1 MLALTATRQRLGRT
15 FRNWLTFSCN
25 GDIYHHM
32 SQKTDKRLR
41 ADLFRTRLAEALR
54 ERGTNQSALSRAVG
68 VDRSTISQ
76 LLKGSGARLPNAQVV
91 GECARAL
98 GVSADWLLG
107 LTDRPETAADI
118 LANTMSLTEAP
129 RALVDEQIFQ
139 WHKEAA
145 GYKIRHVPAGLSD
158 MLKTREMLEWEYTPH
173 LGRSTQQAIGA
184 SEDRLE
190 WMRGTQSDHEIAMPL
205 SEIRSLL
212 RGEGYY
218 TGLPRDVREAQIDR
232 LLEVMQQLYPSLRVY
247 LYDARRLYSAPM
259 TIFGP
264 LLTVIYIGQNYMA
277 FRDTERVQALTRHFD
292 HLVREAHVT
301 ARQLPDHL
309 RALREELS
317 EG

>member
-1 MLALTATRQRLGRT
+1 MVE
-15 FRNWLTFSCN
+15 
-25 GDIYHHM
+25 
-32 SQKTDKRLR
+32 KTDKRLR
-41 ADLFRTRLAEALR
+41 ADLFRLRLTTALN
-54 ERGTNQSALSRAVG
+54 ERGSSQSALARAVG

-76 LLKGSGARLPNAQVV
+76 LLKGQGARLPNAQVV

-118 LANTMSLTEAP
+118 LATSMSLTEAP

-190 WMRGTQSDHEIAMPL
+190 WMRGTQSDYEIAMPL
-205 SEIRSLL
+205 SEIRSLV

-232 LLEVMQQLYPSLRVY
+232 LLEVTQQLYPRLRVY

-277 FRDTERVQALTRHFD
+277 FRDTERVQALTRHFV
-292 HLVREAHVT
+292 HLVRDAHVT

-309 RALREELS
+309 RALREELP
-317 EG
+317 